1 MNFAVY
7 SSCMLPRRL
16 DALLILD
23 VASCSINAV
32 TLPSVHVKGTFAC
45 METAHKPSCC
55 SYPLCNGYITLKRGC
70 YVAVSLFPLQPQ
82 SSRDTDLRELI
93 AERRALHR
101 HQGGS
106 GGGGRGGGGGG
117 DSGEEEEGPGEGRSA
132 AVSSVVRI
140 VERLVRLKFYT
151 PKKKKTVSESLNE
164 LITLCVCCLR
174 QGFICYC
181 GAPVNTDAIG
191 ICCSNILVSC
201 FLAN

>member
-32 TLPSVHVKGTFAC
+32 TLPSVHVKGTFAY
-45 METAHKPSCC
+45 METTHKPSCC
-55 SYPLCNGYITLKRGC
+55 SYPLCNGYVTLKRGC

-106 GGGGRGGGGGG
+106 GGGRGGGGRGGGGG
-117 DSGEEEEGPGEGRSA
+117 DSGEEEEGPGKGRSA

-151 PKKKKTVSESLNE
+151 PPKKQYQ
-164 LITLCVCCLR
+164 R
-174 QGFICYC
+174 
-181 GAPVNTDAIG
+181 A
-191 ICCSNILVSC
+191 
-201 FLAN
+201 